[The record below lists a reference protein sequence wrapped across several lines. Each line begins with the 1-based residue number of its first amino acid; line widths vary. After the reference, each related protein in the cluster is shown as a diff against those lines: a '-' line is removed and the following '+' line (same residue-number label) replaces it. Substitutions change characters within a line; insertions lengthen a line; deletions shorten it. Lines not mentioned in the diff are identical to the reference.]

1 MVMKMKLNK
10 KYLIIGSLSS
20 LILAGSIT
28 GGVLLTN
35 NSSIKT
41 TSVQQSLTQDVS
53 NQALINGN
61 KAISLHQLQIN
72 AIQWNHVVN
81 SYNEGNSQPLAEVLF
96 NSASRFLKQDYIPGN
111 VNSIQI
117 KSIKPDPNNADLT
130 NVVFN
135 VGGNQISI
143 SIKQSADYKN
153 TETNIWLIILVS
165 VGSAALVVAIFTLI
179 LKHLSKRTVVTE

>member
-28 GGVLLTN
+28 GGVLLAN

-61 KAISLHQLQIN
+61 N
-72 AIQWNHVVN
+72 
-81 SYNEGNSQPLAEVLF
+81 Y
-96 NSASRFLKQDYIPGN
+96 
-111 VNSIQI
+111 
-117 KSIKPDPNNADLT
+117 
-130 NVVFN
+130 
-135 VGGNQISI
+135 
-143 SIKQSADYKN
+143 
-153 TETNIWLIILVS
+153 
-165 VGSAALVVAIFTLI
+165 
-179 LKHLSKRTVVTE
+179 